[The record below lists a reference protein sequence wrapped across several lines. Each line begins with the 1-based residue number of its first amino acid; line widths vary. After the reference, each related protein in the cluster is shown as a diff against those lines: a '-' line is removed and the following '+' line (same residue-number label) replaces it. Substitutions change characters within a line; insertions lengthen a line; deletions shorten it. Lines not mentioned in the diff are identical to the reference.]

1 MFGFGKKGG
10 RGLDGELS
18 VDAEV
23 PTQDRPAESRPDS
36 MAGTWQRI
44 SWHKNVTRLSL
55 VANVVL
61 AASVGVM
68 ACMTYLSWSYE
79 AKPKYFAVTPS
90 FQIKRLTPLDQ
101 PAMSKSGMLDWATKA
116 VTETLTLNFVNIEG
130 QLTAVRDLYTEDAF
144 MSMINALKESGNLK
158 YILDNRLVM
167 HAVPKAPPTITN
179 EGTVQGRMFWR
190 LQIPLKLG
198 YESSGGTATTQS
210 LIATVL
216 VQRVS
221 PLKHANTLAIARIV
235 LKPE

>member
-1 MFGFGKKGG
+1 MFGFGKKDG
-10 RGLDGELS
+10 RGET
-18 VDAEV
+18 AESSDEPV
-23 PTQDRPAESRPDS
+23 RSMQGRPAASEADS
-36 MAGTWQRI
+36 LAGTWQRI
-44 SWHKNVTRLSL
+44 SWHKNVTHLSL
-55 VANVVL
+55 IANIVL
-61 AASVGVM
+61 AVSVGVM
-68 ACMTYLSWSYE
+68 TCMTYLSWSHE

-101 PAMSKSGMLDWATKA
+101 PAMSKSGMLDWATQA

-144 MSMINALKESGNLK
+144 LSMINALKESGNIK